1 MTERA
6 NIPIEL
12 LDFQRQKVPTPQ
24 QTVQNNNSIL
34 IKRKRFFLSDLKESI
49 QFLEIFL
56 IVLIY
61 LRDLSFLKLLIRA
74 TVHLSILNIDPK
86 IISRITNIPEDYKKS
101 LTKVSLRGVII
112 GNLFC
117 IFWHL
122 IFGVGSS
129 YSNDKGYLYGGITI
143 QFIGDRIPFN
153 RFEVILLDILVF
165 LTQLIFHNL
174 FGVVNEK
181 DVFEIKQVNEE
192 NGNDEVDEDERIY
205 DEGDGYNGNVELLT
219 IDLLGNIKKV
229 MNYKISLQPINLN
242 NESTQMPGAFP
253 NPRLFV

>member
-86 IISRITNIPEDYKKS
+86 IISRITNIPEDYK
-101 LTKVSLRGVII
+101 
-112 GNLFC
+112 
-117 IFWHL
+117 
-122 IFGVGSS
+122 
-129 YSNDKGYLYGGITI
+129 
-143 QFIGDRIPFN
+143 N
-153 RFEVILLDILVF
+153 R
-165 LTQLIFHNL
+165 
-174 FGVVNEK
+174 
-181 DVFEIKQVNEE
+181 
-192 NGNDEVDEDERIY
+192 
-205 DEGDGYNGNVELLT
+205 
-219 IDLLGNIKKV
+219 
-229 MNYKISLQPINLN
+229 
-242 NESTQMPGAFP
+242 
-253 NPRLFV
+253 